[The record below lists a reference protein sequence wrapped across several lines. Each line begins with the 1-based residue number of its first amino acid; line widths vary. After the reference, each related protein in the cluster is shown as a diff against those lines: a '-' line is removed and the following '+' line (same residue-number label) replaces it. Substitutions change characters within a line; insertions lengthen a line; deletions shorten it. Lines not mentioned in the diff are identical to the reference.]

1 VLNLKW
7 ERAALKIEKNYSE
20 ETLPGMS
27 TDVWHIITR
36 FLPCKDIV
44 SLKLTSKVHHCTLH
58 FFQDAQPLLDVA
70 YTLAVKLHFYSLTKS
85 IIPSS
90 ALSNYQEKQQKIHNL
105 YQTRIENFWRAVSND
120 IENITLLSEQEILDL
135 LYLNPK
141 ALSLLPAQVRSN
153 ECFQQ
158 IALLSWT
165 SSQKFFHVG
174 SYETSLSC
182 AGVLYQ
188 IDGEIFDD
196 VKKFCSSS
204 DKSVLDHDIPK
215 MYKEIEKWS
224 PNNKYFY
231 QHHFIA
237 WQKEM
242 NQMPFLSDWGVNQN
256 CLDGN
261 PEDYVENIKTII
273 GAQISIVS
281 MNLSP
286 RLRWLCT
293 KAPMLYYYLWPQV
306 PALKD
311 DKELSIIA
319 IRQCHGKVV
328 KIANPKFSFDK
339 EYLFQLLCTHIGPEI
354 YTRDIKPSLPAQLQ
368 QDVELLEM
376 EEKATKD
383 KSKRLE
389 YHYADLLYINSGN
402 WDERFLTL
410 AKKPS
415 E

>member
-1 VLNLKW
+1 M
-7 ERAALKIEKNYSE
+7 
-20 ETLPGMS
+20 P
-27 TDVWHIITR
+27 TDVWHIVTR

-44 SLKLTSKVHHCTLH
+44 SFKLTSKVHHCTLH
-58 FFQDAQPLLDVA
+58 FFQDSQPLLDVA
-70 YTLAVKLHFYSLTKS
+70 YTLAVKLYFYSLTKS
-85 IIPSS
+85 ILPSS
-90 ALSNYQEKQQKIHNL
+90 ALSNYQEKQQKIHSL
-105 YQTRIENFWRAVSND
+105 YQTRFENFWRAVSND
-120 IENITLLSEQEILDL
+120 IENSTSFSEQEIIDL

-141 ALSLLPAQVRSN
+141 TLSLLPAQVRSN
-153 ECFQQ
+153 KRFQE
-158 IALLSWT
+158 ISLLSWT
-165 SSQKFFHVG
+165 SSHSFFHVG
-174 SYETSLSC
+174 SYETSLFC
-182 AGVLYQ
+182 ARTLCQ
-188 IDGEIFDD
+188 FDCEMFDD

-204 DKSVLDHDIPK
+204 DKSVLDHDILK
-215 MYKEIEKWS
+215 MYEEIEKWS

-242 NQMPFLSDWGVNQN
+242 NEMRFLSDWGVDQN
-256 CLDGN
+256 RLDGN

-273 GAQISIVS
+273 GTQTSILS
-281 MNLSP
+281 TNLSP

-306 PALKD
+306 PAFKD

-354 YTRDIKPSLPAQLQ
+354 YTRDIKPYLPAPLQ

-383 KSKRLE
+383 KSKRLQ
-389 YHYADLLYINSGN
+389 YHYADLLYINSGK
-402 WDERFLTL
+402 WEERFLTL
-410 AKKPS
+410 AGELS